1 VRAGFEEPTKSMFL
15 QALAAAYA
23 ETKDP
28 GIRAMFRMRPTSVV
42 GRKAKLVPN
51 IGNSG
56 LEES

>member
-1 VRAGFEEPTKSMFL
+1 MRAGFEEPTKSMFL

-42 GRKAKLVPN
+42 GRKA
-51 IGNSG
+51 S
-56 LEES
+56 